1 MTLVRLEP
9 TTPWSRVK
17 HSSTEPLHSLC
28 THAMFYLTVS
38 AGTSYIQKHLDEI
51 SLDQYCCQ
59 GNQWRLR
66 STWPFSHS
74 DQSFM
79 SICNGLFYSL
89 SWNVI
94 HPDTKTNILM
104 KSSLTNT
111 VAKASSEWQLE
122 YLTSRSGKKMITLK
136 TDVNKEKP
144 EFNIEVSRK
153 EPFLSIFMCRSRGV
167 RTPPEKITSG
177 HMFP

>member
-1 MTLVRLEP
+1 MYT
-9 TTPWSRVK
+9 
-17 HSSTEPLHSLC
+17 C
-28 THAMFYLTVS
+28 
-38 AGTSYIQKHLDEI
+38 I
-51 SLDQYCCQ
+51 
-59 GNQWRLR
+59 
-66 STWPFSHS
+66 
-74 DQSFM
+74 
-79 SICNGLFYSL
+79 GLFYSL

-104 KSSLTNT
+104 KSSLTKT

-177 HMFP
+177 HVSLEILVHVLATQMEKYMFWSKGFLKHNA